1 MDQYKQKVIQHLG
14 IVAGICN
21 EIELIK
27 TIDAEIEKPKRKV
40 SVGQAVQSIILNAL
54 GLSGRAMYLHPDYYR
69 KRPVDILV
77 GGGIEPEDLNDD
89 CLGSALDALYDYG
102 VTELFY
108 KVASRALLT
117 YGIEHRFVHL
127 DSTSFSLYG
136 KYDVEDDGD
145 TEVVKITKGYSKD
158 GRPELNQ
165 VIASMMCAYK
175 SSIPVW
181 IEVLSGNSNDK
192 KSFRKTIKKFRE
204 QFEEKN
210 LPYFVADSAF
220 FTAEGLQ
227 ELTGTRWVT
236 RVPETVKEAQEAIKG
251 TDKEKMEDSGIPGYR
266 YREMESNYAGIEQR
280 WLVVYSEQAYRRE
293 YETLV
298 KNIRRE
304 NEQQGRE
311 LWHLGNKAFACEADA
326 IKAAKS
332 FDRKLRYHRVQYET
346 RVKNSF
352 DKKGRPEKTAA
363 PAGQEWHIV
372 GLLVIDGEAVA
383 EAQSRKGFFIVA
395 TNELDKRSITSRQLL
410 EVYKAQN
417 VSVERGFRFLKDPM
431 FYAESLYLKL
441 PKRIMALIMVMAL
454 SLLVYS
460 LAERKLRKTLAE
472 QGLTIGDQKRRPTKT
487 PTIRWVFQKFED
499 VLILYVYKSSR
510 LKLIQC
516 ELMPDHVTII
526 KCLGEHV
533 EKMYFFGTYSASKKN
548 KRNYDAYY

>member
-27 TIDAEIEKPKRKV
+27 TIDEEIEKPKRTV
-40 SVGQAVQSIILNAL
+40 TVGQAVQSIILNAL
-54 GLSGRAMYLHPDYYR
+54 GLSGRAMYLHPEYYR
-69 KRPVDILV
+69 KRPVELLV
-77 GGGIEPEDLNDD
+77 GEGIEPEDLNDD

-108 KVASRALLT
+108 QVASRALLT

-127 DSTSFSLYG
+127 DTTSFSLYG
-136 KYDVEDDGD
+136 KYEREDDSE
-145 TEVVKITKGYSKD
+145 TEAVKITKGYSKD

-165 VIASMMCAYK
+165 VVASMMCAYK

-192 KSFRKTIKKFRE
+192 KSFRETIKKFRE
-204 QFEEKN
+204 QFQEKK
-210 LPYFVADSAF
+210 LPYFVADSAL
-220 FTAEGLQ
+220 FTAEGLK
-227 ELTGTRWVT
+227 ELTGIRWVT
-236 RVPETVKEAQEAIKG
+236 RVPETVKEAQEAIIG
-251 TDKEKMEDSGIPGYR
+251 TDKEKMEDGGIAGYR
-266 YREMESNYAGIEQR
+266 YRELESNYAGIKQR
-280 WLVVYSEQAYRRE
+280 WLVVYSEQAYERE

-304 NEQQGRE
+304 NELQGKE
-311 LWHLGNKAFACEADA
+311 LWHLGNKVFACEADA
-326 IKAAKS
+326 LKAAKS
-332 FDRKLRYHRVQYET
+332 FDKKLRYHRVRYET
-346 RVKNSF
+346 HVKNSY
-352 DKKGRPEKTAA
+352 DKKGRPEKTTV
-363 PAGQEWHIV
+363 PVGQEWQIE
-372 GLLVIDGEAVA
+372 GALVIDSRAVA

-395 TNELDKRSITSRQLL
+395 TNEMDKQSITSKQLL

-460 LAERKLRKTLAE
+460 LAERKLRKALAA
-472 QGLTIGDQKRRPTKT
+472 GNLTIGDQKRRPTKT

-499 VLILYVYKSSR
+499 VLILYVYESGR

-516 ELMPDHVTII
+516 ELMPDHITVI
-526 KCLGEHV
+526 KCLGKHV
-533 EKMYFFGTYSASKKN
+533 EKMYFFDY
-548 KRNYDAYY
+548 